1 MAAWLEYGVG
11 LVMGGEEPLRLAGGL
26 EPAHNFLSSSR
37 RPVTTLNPVVTALR
51 GLVVCIGG
59 LMGNRLD
66 VAPQFVCH
74 DDPWLT
80 KLRDQPRHEMLG
92 SFRIAMRL
100 HKNIKRVAVGIDRP
114 TEPVFQPLMGITTS
128 SRCHLPFGRG
138 RSRRMQAAK

>member
-1 MAAWLEYGVG
+1 MAAWLEYGVD

-37 RPVTTLNPVVTALR
+37 RPVTTLNPVVKALM
-51 GLVVCIGG
+51 GPVVCIGG

-66 VAPQFVCH
+66 VAPQFVFH

-80 KLRDQPRHEMLG
+80 KLRDQPRHETLG

-128 SRCHLPFGRG
+128 SRCHLSFGRE
-138 RSRRMQAAK
+138 RSRRMQVAK

>member
-1 MAAWLEYGVG
+1 MDSPIKQNANTYHRSPVY
-11 LVMGGEEPLRLAGGL
+11 
-26 EPAHNFLSSSR
+26 
-37 RPVTTLNPVVTALR
+37 VTTLNPVVKALM
-51 GLVVCIGG
+51 GLVACIGG

-66 VAPQFVCH
+66 VAAQFVFH

-80 KLRDQPRHEMLG
+80 KLRDQPRHETLG

>member
-1 MAAWLEYGVG
+1 MAAWLEYGAD

-37 RPVTTLNPVVTALR
+37 RPVTTLNPVVKALM

-74 DDPWLT
+74 DDLWLT
-80 KLRDQPRHEMLG
+80 KCAINRAMKRLAAFALPCVCT
-92 SFRIAMRL
+92 RISS
-100 HKNIKRVAVGIDRP
+100 VS
-114 TEPVFQPLMGITTS
+114 PLASTARQS
-128 SRCHLPFGRG
+128 QCFSR
-138 RSRRMQAAK
+138 